1 MGISSIGGGGTTL
14 WSFQQLNRKVNSEGV
29 QTASEISRKAGDYSR
44 VSNFG
49 TETKLGT
56 SKFQQGN
63 RETDSIGE
71 SKTSE
76 FMQKAKSYFEVSN
89 FGTETNL
96 GKSRFQQTNA
106 NVSSK
111 FDSVASA
118 YKQAASLGSTNLK
131 GALVDIGA

>member
-1 MGISSIGGGGTTL
+1 MGISAIGGSTSVM
-14 WSFQQLNRKVNSEGV
+14 SFQQVNRKVDSEGM
-29 QTASEISRKAGDYSR
+29 QKASAISQRAGDVTR

-49 TETKLGT
+49 NETKLGT
-56 SKFQQGN
+56 SPFQRMNKQA
-63 RETDSIGE
+63 TSIGE

-76 FMQKAKSYFEVSN
+76 FMQKAKSYYAVKDHTPLPFS
-89 FGTETNL
+89 

-106 NVSSK
+106 QVSAK

-118 YKQAASLGSTNLK
+118 YRQSASLGSTNTK

>member
-1 MGISSIGGGGTTL
+1 MGISAIAGSTSVM
-14 WSFQQLNRKVNSEGV
+14 SFQQVNRKVDSEGM
-29 QTASEISRKAGDYSR
+29 QKASAISQRAGDVTR

-49 TETKLGT
+49 NETKLGT
-56 SKFQQGN
+56 SPFQRMNKQA
-63 RETDSIGE
+63 TSIGE

-76 FMQKAKSYFEVSN
+76 FMQKAKSYYQVSN
-89 FGTETNL
+89 FGNETNL

-106 NVSSK
+106 QVSAK

-118 YKQAASLGSTNLK
+118 YRQSASLGSTNTK

>member
-1 MGISSIGGGGTTL
+1 MGISGIGGGTTV
-14 WSFQQLNRKVNSEGV
+14 WSFQQLNRKVDSEGV
-29 QTASEISRKAGDYSR
+29 QTASAISKKAGDYSR

-63 RETDSIGE
+63 EKVNDLGE
-71 SKTSE
+71 SKTSQA
-76 FMQKAKSYFEVSN
+76 MRKAKSYYEVSN
-89 FGTETNL
+89 FGNETNL

-106 NVSSK
+106 NVSAK
-111 FDSVASA
+111 FNSVASA
-118 YKQAASLGSTNLK
+118 YKQSASLGSTNLK